1 MLNFQ
6 VGTYGFFVESNME
19 YGTPPVGLIFF
30 GLLEN
35 GVREVN
41 LPPSGEVQ
49 FAPGEFAAETE
60 APRGV
65 LEEKMVE
72 FCKELLERKQNLF
85 EHVVATPTFNRNG

>member
-60 APRGV
+60 AQCK
-65 LEEKMVE
+65 KMGNLVSGT
-72 FCKELLERKQNLF
+72 FSQKQNL
-85 EHVVATPTFNRNG
+85 EHVASNFNMVKFCL

>member
-1 MLNFQ
+1 MLNFL
-6 VGTYGFFVESNME
+6 VGTYGFFMESNME

-60 APRGV
+60 AQRNDGKNGNFV
-65 LEEKMVE
+65 RIFFTK
-72 FCKELLERKQNLF
+72 
-85 EHVVATPTFNRNG
+85 ATPRTCCIQL